1 MVRPRIYR
9 DAHGMNHKGFR
20 VVKVERVEYA
30 AAYFAYSAAR
40 ANTHS
45 GDFNRTDVDI
55 FGSLGHPSPNHP
67 IWPPPDCPGRRL
79 RGVNALSLLRV
90 AHRFDMPPLEE
101 MCQGI
106 LIDGIKVGTVA
117 EILEVAD
124 TLNCKAL
131 RAACMDFVVAYAPPK
146 GLTQKVLFSAP
157 CSPSLVGA
165 TT

>member
-1 MVRPRIYR
+1 MCGGYTTPRCQNFLLLWVYPP
-9 DAHGMNHKGFR
+9 H
-20 VVKVERVEYA
+20 A
-30 AAYFAYSAAR
+30 AK
-40 ANTHS
+40 
-45 GDFNRTDVDI
+45 I
-55 FGSLGHPSPNHP
+55 FLPSLG
-67 IWPPPDCPGRRL
+67 DLL
-79 RGVNALSLLRV
+79 RGTLAADVNALSLLRV

>member
-1 MVRPRIYR
+1 MWGVYHPTLP
-9 DAHGMNHKGFR
+9 KFP
-20 VVKVERVEYA
+20 A
-30 AAYFAYSAAR
+30 AVGIPPHAAKMFLP
-40 ANTHS
+40 S
-45 GDFNRTDVDI
+45 IGD
-55 FGSLGHPSPNHP
+55 L
-67 IWPPPDCPGRRL
+67 L
-79 RGVNALSLLRV
+79 RGTLAADVNALSLLRV

-106 LIDGIKVGTVA
+106 LIDGFQVGTVA

-157 CSPSLVGA
+157 CSPSIVGA

>member
-1 MVRPRIYR
+1 M
-9 DAHGMNHKGFR
+9 A
-20 VVKVERVEYA
+20 EYVQRRSTVHA
-30 AAYFAYSAAR
+30 AKISCCCGYTPHAAK
-40 ANTHS
+40 
-45 GDFNRTDVDI
+45 I
-55 FGSLGHPSPNHP
+55 FLPSLG
-67 IWPPPDCPGRRL
+67 DLL
-79 RGVNALSLLRV
+79 RGTLAADVNALSLLRV

-106 LIDGIKVGTVA
+106 LIDGFQVGTVA

-157 CSPSLVGA
+157 CSPSIVGA